1 MPFIEYVVV
10 DGVDGANGTNG
21 ARLSVG
27 LGAREH
33 PTYFSV
39 DSMSLLLGRNGSGK
53 TRLLLKA
60 AEVLTQQAGVEQQGG
75 WSERGPNDESTWV
88 DASRSQKASGVVY
101 FTPLP
106 FRRSIGRSRGYV
118 DASAIAGVR
127 YRQQLAAAFPGIAAA
142 LGVKTHLVGRLV
154 YRARVLQARI
164 VPLLLST
171 RCRIHDFELEDWRR
185 RLVKRSESQQ
195 VIHESERKRFSN
207 SVLVWMRKRISTGG
221 RTHMVASLA
230 AIEHLG
236 TSLHRRGAV
245 TCAILQHLDLVS
257 FDSQDVDPKID
268 VRSAVP
274 QFERLRDDAVMA
286 AGANAIPIK
295 PRSVDGITGGVEF
308 EVLVNSGSYES
319 LHRIPTVEL
328 AWLNLSSGLISM
340 VQQFTRLSVGLARL
354 RARGFTS
361 VIVMVDEGD
370 AYLHLEWQRRYIE
383 QIDAFM
389 ANQRATH
396 NFEFL
401 QVVLATHSPIISG
414 DFPSSM
420 IDRLGDLGKF
430 DVKTFGSSLD
440 NLVLEA
446 FQTPSIGSFAAAK
459 IRTLRSKVL
468 GESLNAEDHR
478 LLGEIGDS
486 ALRRAVVRPVPKHD
500 GNEFGEKPEEL
511 DP

>member
-1 MPFIEYVVV
+1 MPFIEYVDV
-10 DGVDGANGTNG
+10 DGVGANAPYG

-27 LGAREH
+27 LGAREL

-75 WSERGPNDESTWV
+75 WSERGPNNESTWV
-88 DASRSQKASGVVY
+88 DASRSKKASGVVY

-118 DASAIAGVR
+118 DASTIAGVR
-127 YRQQLAAAFPGIAAA
+127 YRKQLATAFPGIAAS
-142 LGVKTHLVGRLV
+142 LGAQTHLVGRIV

-164 VPLLLST
+164 VPLLLSS
-171 RCRIHDFELEDWRR
+171 RCHIHDSVLEDWRR
-185 RLVKRSESQQ
+185 KLVKRSENQQ
-195 VIHESERKRFSN
+195 AIHESERKRFSN
-207 SVLVWMRKRISTGG
+207 SVLIWMRKQISAEG
-221 RTHMVASLA
+221 RTHMVATLA

-236 TSLHRRGAV
+236 SSLRRRGTV
-245 TCAILQHLDLVS
+245 TREILQHLGLVS
-257 FDSQDVDPKID
+257 FDPQGADAEIGA
-268 VRSAVP
+268 RSVVP
-274 QFERLRDDAVMA
+274 QFEHLRDSAVMA
-286 AGANAIPIK
+286 AGAAASPIK
-295 PRSVDGITGGVEF
+295 PASIHGITGGLEF
-308 EVLVNSGSYES
+308 EVVVNSGAYES
-319 LHRIPTVEL
+319 MHRIPIIEL
-328 AWLNLSSGLISM
+328 VWLNLSSGLISM

-354 RARGFTS
+354 RARGYTS

-370 AYLHLEWQRRYIE
+370 AHLHLEWQRQYIE

-389 ANQRATH
+389 ADQRATH
-396 NFEFL
+396 GFECL

-420 IDRLGDLGKF
+420 IERLGDPRKL

-446 FQTPSIGSFAAAK
+446 FQTPSIGSFAATK
-459 IRTLRSKVL
+459 IRALRSKVL
-468 GESLNAEDHR
+468 KKSLNPEDCR
-478 LLGEIGDS
+478 LLGEIGDC
-486 ALRRAVVRPVPKHD
+486 ALRRAVVRPVPEPK
-500 GNEFGEKPEEL
+500 GQEVGGQPAGPNQ
-511 DP
+511 